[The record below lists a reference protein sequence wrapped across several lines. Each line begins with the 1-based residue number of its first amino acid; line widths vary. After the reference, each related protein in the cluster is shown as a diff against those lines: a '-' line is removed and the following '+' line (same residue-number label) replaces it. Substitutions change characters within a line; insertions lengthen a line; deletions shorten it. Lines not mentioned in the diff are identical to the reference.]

1 MVGITPIQQSNIV
14 CNPIIYLCVFGAK
27 TRDTDLIIYVD
38 TAYQNAL
45 YLTVFDNYIFHLFV
59 FRMKHHFPV
68 PFIKTFQ
75 RCFAVHHSDYYIS
88 VLCRVLLSDYY
99 KISVLD
105 SDVNH
110 TVAVRMKNKQ
120 IPTAENRSR
129 KRYAFLYLLHRVNR
143 LSARDRTDDRRNCNS
158 ARLEFRQHINAP
170 QPCSLYS
177 AIPFESENVPLHKIQ
192 RTHIHCL
199 LYLSVT
205 RRSAVLLL
213 KGDYVLLHIRQ
224 SCLIQRPHFSHLRFS
239 NYVEHCVQFRL

>member
-105 SDVNH
+105 SDVYH

-129 KRYAFLYLLHRVNR
+129 KRNAFFYLLHRVNR
-143 LSARDRTDDRRNCNS
+143 LSARDRTDDRRDCHS
-158 ARLEFRQHINAP
+158 ARLQFRQHIYIAE
-170 QPCSLYS
+170 PCPLYPAAVFKS
-177 AIPFESENVPLHKIQ
+177 KDIRSYKVK
-192 RTHIHCL
+192 RTHIQCFH
-199 LYLSVT
+199 YLSET
-205 RRSAVLLL
+205 RRFAFSLLVV
-213 KGDYVLLHIRQ
+213 DNETFHIVQCR
-224 SCLIQRPHFSHLRFS
+224 RVERSHP
-239 NYVEHCVQFRL
+239 